1 MQQLKRVAVEFNPL
15 GAGARPAREFL
26 GRCLGPKARA
36 SNPRCKVEQVLSE
49 GSAPARVAVEFG
61 ACGVPPPPPPSP
73 PPRLPGCA
81 APGPAGFDPSRPRP
95 PLQQALTFPFA
106 REWGKASFRA
116 GRA

>member
-61 ACGVPPPPPPSP
+61 ACGVPPPPPPP
-73 PPRLPGCA
+73 PPPPLPPLTPPAFRA
-81 APGPAGFDPSRPRP
+81 APPRVPLASTPRAPALRFSKR
-95 PLQQALTFPFA
+95 
-106 REWGKASFRA
+106 
-116 GRA
+116 

>member
-61 ACGVPPPPPPSP
+61 ACGEPPSP
-73 PPRLPGCA
+73 PLTPPAFRA
-81 APGPAGFDPSRPRP
+81 APPRVPLASAPRAPALRFS
-95 PLQQALTFPFA
+95 
-106 REWGKASFRA
+106 
-116 GRA
+116 